1 MYSHLIVHEERCSH
15 PLGNNQNNELKRR
28 MVEGETG
35 GGRNRRKER
44 ERRREGRGRD
54 WGREEQERGGRG
66 GGRNRREEG
75 EEEGGSRERFGEGGE
90 GEGGT
95 ICTPLWILPGN
106 HTLAESR

>member
-1 MYSHLIVHEERCSH
+1 MYALTLVHKERCFPWKQSKEE
-15 PLGNNQNNELKRR
+15 GGTGERR
-28 MVEGETG
+28 GKKGGRVEGETG
-35 GGRNRRKER
+35 GGRNRRK
-44 ERRREGRGRD
+44 
-54 WGREEQERGGRG
+54 
-66 GGRNRREEG
+66 EG